1 MKTTFKA
8 FASVIALSA
17 VFGAAQVDAH
27 HSTAGFD
34 TSRVVRIEGTV
45 TQFLWRNPHAALKI
59 DGVADGDAPDGVWTV
74 EMTAPNVLINQ
85 GWKRTSVKQ
94 GDKVTLFVNPMRDAT
109 FKLQDG
115 SVGGLYVGI
124 ILADGSKLGRTDG
137 GGAGTA
143 D

>member
-1 MKTTFKA
+1 MKTTFLGLA
-8 FASVIALSA
+8 GVIALSA
-17 VFGAAQVDAH
+17 ALGAARVDAH

-34 TSRVVRIEGTV
+34 TTRVVRIEGTV

-74 EMTAPNVLINQ
+74 EMTAPNVLLNQ
-85 GWKRTSVKQ
+85 GWKRTSVKA

-109 FKLQDG
+109 FRLQDG
-115 SVGGLYVGI
+115 SIGGLYVGI
-124 ILADGSKLGRTDG
+124 VLADGTTLGRTDG